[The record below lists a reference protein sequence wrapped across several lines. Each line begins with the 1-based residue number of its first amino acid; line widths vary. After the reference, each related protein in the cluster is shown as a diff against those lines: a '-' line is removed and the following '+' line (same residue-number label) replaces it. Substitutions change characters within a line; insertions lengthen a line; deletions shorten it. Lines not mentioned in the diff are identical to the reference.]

1 MLWLAWGAVARW
13 FTGDAAK
20 AAIYALAGI
29 CIVGAVAWLYHDV
42 KASGAA
48 VATLRCQE
56 TIASGNAQEAD
67 RAAAAAAA
75 SMAAAQVERERRRA
89 DSAQAVARALEI
101 ERQIKAL
108 PDDPVCIPKALAKAL
123 VQ

>member
-1 MLWLAWGAVARW
+1 MLVWGMITRW
-13 FTGDAAK
+13 FTADAAK
-20 AAIYALAGI
+20 AAIWGVVAVSVCGLA
-29 CIVGAVAWLYHDV
+29 VWLYRDI

-48 VATLRCQE
+48 VADLRCHE

-75 SMAAAQVERERRRA
+75 SAAAAQVERERRRA

-108 PDDPVCIPKALAKAL
+108 PGDPVCFPKSLAKAL
-123 VQ
+123 SQ